1 MFPLRPFPVRTLRG
15 GSGRE
20 CLVPGMSRNRRG
32 ASETRCPGDEP
43 HTVRFHLADTGSL
56 AAVHLFLRE
65 RFHGTG
71 GDLCRGS
78 ILERAFQP
86 RPSQQMAS
94 DCGDPDRGCPTLT
107 DCGRY
112 RRYYHEFQCRW
123 EKDVGSMTAAFPYK
137 KLPGTRRGLVRKA
150 VLWEGADHI
159 FSVTG
164 TRFSEQ
170 YRRFYYRDIQA
181 LVIQRCARPGSIG
194 VWLLTSFFCV
204 VFTLFGKVSYTNG
217 GPVWLHFSLWIV
229 SLVLFLYLVYRSIVS
244 LKYSCRCYIQ
254 TAVTW
259 EELPPLY
266 RIWNAQKA
274 LGQIRTRITEVQ
286 GAWA

>member
-1 MFPLRPFPVRTLRG
+1 
-15 GSGRE
+15 
-20 CLVPGMSRNRRG
+20 
-32 ASETRCPGDEP
+32 
-43 HTVRFHLADTGSL
+43 
-56 AAVHLFLRE
+56 
-65 RFHGTG
+65 
-71 GDLCRGS
+71 
-78 ILERAFQP
+78 
-86 RPSQQMAS
+86 
-94 DCGDPDRGCPTLT
+94 
-107 DCGRY
+107 
-112 RRYYHEFQCRW
+112 
-123 EKDVGSMTAAFPYK
+123 MTAAFPYK

-194 VWLLTSFFCV
+194 AWLLTSFFCV
-204 VFTLFGKVSYTNG
+204 VFALFGKVSYTNG
-217 GPVWLHFSLWIV
+217 GPIWLHFSLWIA

-259 EELPPLY
+259 EELPSLY

-286 GAWA
+286 GAWAGDPQALAEETTEQKRANRLN